1 MRTLLISS
9 SVLLLVTLTFNGL
22 DFSHSVNILGSTLP
36 IADRLVMQERDEE
49 PQYPDFDSGE
59 QDRWPTLEEL
69 GLSKRILAHKRDE
82 ENFGGSE
89 GRMAYGK
96 RPLTVN
102 RPMNVQAGAGED
114 KDHIVN
120 SLYDLLASPPKPG
133 PQRRIMD
140 NLKDIYAA
148 ELVKRH
154 RLPRSPDDTT
164 NNIVPTEEEQTSEQV
179 VQETSSNGQVT
190 E

>member
-1 MRTLLISS
+1 MRTLLMSS
-9 SVLLLVTLTFNGL
+9 SVLLLVALTFNGL
-22 DFSHSVNILGSTLP
+22 DLSHGVNVLGNTLP
-36 IADRLVMQERDEE
+36 MADRLVMHERDEE

-69 GLSKRILAHKRDE
+69 GLSKRLLAHKRED

-102 RPMNVQAGAGED
+102 RPLSVQAGAEED

-120 SLYDLLASPPKPG
+120 SLYDLLASPPRPA

-164 NNIVPTEEEQTSEQV
+164 VNIEPTEGEQTSEQV
-179 VQETSSNGQVT
+179 MQETSSNGQVK